1 MTVIFENENSKD
13 YGFDFDFLK
22 QAELVID
29 KALDLENFPYEVQ
42 VGLTLTDDAG
52 IQEINKNLREIDSP
66 TDVLSFPLLAYEKA
80 ADFSF
85 LEDDNI
91 DCVDPDSGEITLGD
105 IVINLDRVLSQ
116 ANEYGHSPLR
126 EYSFLIAHS
135 MMHLFGYDHMTPE
148 DEELMLPHQNKVL
161 DELGITR

>member
-1 MTVIFENENSKD
+1 MTVIFENENTKD
-13 YGFDFDFLK
+13 YGFDFDYLK

-29 KALDLENFPYEVQ
+29 KALDTEDFPYEIQ
-42 VGLTLTDDAG
+42 VGLTLTDDEG
-52 IQEINKNLREIDSP
+52 IREINKNIREIDSP
-66 TDVLSFPLLAYEKA
+66 TDVLSFPLLAYEKP

-85 LEDDNI
+85 LENDDI
-91 DCVDPDSGEITLGD
+91 DCIDPDTGEITLGD

-116 ANEYGHSPLR
+116 AKEYGHSPLR

-135 MMHLFGYDHMTPE
+135 MMHLFGYDHMTPS
-148 DEELMLPHQNKVL
+148 DEELMLPHQNRVL